1 MSNGPTPNPVIVA
14 LDVATAAE
22 ARAIVNACG
31 DSIGFYKVGME
42 LYAAEGMPI
51 VRELIEQGK
60 DVFLDLKFYDIPET
74 VKRATAQVAKAGVKL
89 LTVHASKTVMRAA
102 MEGKGE
108 AKGDS
113 ALRILGV
120 TVLTSFDETD
130 LADLGYTR
138 TPADLVRHLVAKG
151 IEANV
156 DGFVCSPLEVA
167 EVRAATGPGK
177 ILVTPGVRPA
187 GSDTGDQKRVATPAQ
202 AIANGASY
210 LVIGRPITRA
220 ADPAQAAR
228 NLLLELAV

>member
-1 MSNGPTPNPVIVA
+1 MKNPIIVA

-22 ARAIVNACG
+22 ARDIVKACG
-31 DSIGFYKVGME
+31 DAIGFYKVGME

-51 VRELIEQGK
+51 VRELIDQGK

-89 LTVHASKTVMRAA
+89 LTVHASKAVMRAA

-108 AKGDS
+108 TG
-113 ALRILGV
+113 LRILGV

-138 TPADLVRHLVAKG
+138 TPGDLVRHLVSKG
-151 IEANV
+151 MEADV

-167 EVRAATGPGK
+167 EVRATTGPNK
-177 ILVTPGVRPA
+177 VLVTPGVRPA
-187 GSDTGDQKRVATPAQ
+187 GGDTGDQKRVATPAQ
-202 AIANGASY
+202 AMANGASY

-220 ADPAQAAR
+220 TNPGEAAR

>member
-1 MSNGPTPNPVIVA
+1 MTPSSAPNPIIVA

-22 ARAIVNACG
+22 ARDIVQACG
-31 DSIGFYKVGME
+31 ASIGFYKVGME

-51 VRELIEQGK
+51 VRELIDQGK

-89 LTVHASKTVMRAA
+89 LTVHASKAVMRAA
-102 MEGKGE
+102 MEG
-108 AKGDS
+108 KGDS

-130 LADLGYTR
+130 LADLGYSR
-138 TPADLVRHLVAKG
+138 TPAELVRHLVSKG
-151 IEANV
+151 MEADV

-167 EVRAATGPGK
+167 AVRAATGPSK
-177 ILVTPGVRPA
+177 VLVTPGVRPA
-187 GSDTGDQKRVATPAQ
+187 GGDVGDQKRVATPAQ
-202 AIANGASY
+202 AMANGASY

-220 ADPAQAAR
+220 ANPAEAAR
-228 NLLLELAV
+228 NLLRELAV